1 MAEVIENRPAV
12 PEGTFMQRMN
22 EVAEDARSSKIA
34 SMTKKKEIFISNDD
48 KEIARQIIYL
58 MDDDKFKAYL
68 NWEAKEIGD
77 RMIRA
82 FEDVPDAVLKTGSFG
97 EKMAFNKG
105 RLYQMEYFKR
115 IRDNLIS
122 RFLESSKIE
131 KEKV

>member
-1 MAEVIENRPAV
+1 
-12 PEGTFMQRMN
+12 
-22 EVAEDARSSKIA
+22 
-34 SMTKKKEIFISNDD
+34 
-48 KEIARQIIYL
+48 

-105 RLYQMEYFKR
+105 RLYQMEHFKR